1 MRSDAHLRDAMLER
15 KLPFIIGV
23 IGEFAG
29 DSAVVPSLS
38 VTRRLT
44 PVDRHNFDSV
54 LERIAPTLDIAV
66 DDVIASDGTEV
77 QVRLAFRSLDDFGP
91 ARLLSQVNHLRRS
104 TEIRAKLNV
113 VQELH
118 GKLPELA
125 QLLEETLSDDTK
137 LATLWTALG
146 SMRPGAAGRAMT
158 SDNNGYSLLD
168 QFVAATSQT
177 VPDQAQ
183 ELITNL
189 VEQALAG
196 AVTFD
201 RNVTR
206 TIDRA
211 IAAIDHKITDQ
222 LNAIMHHPKF
232 LKLEASWRGL
242 HYLVVNSET
251 GLDLK
256 IRMLNASKRDLTR
269 DLSRAIR
276 LEESNL
282 ARMVYDDAIGTPGGD
297 PYGVLVGDY
306 EWTHHPDDVEG
317 LRLLSQL
324 AAAAFAPFIS
334 GVDPMMFGLA
344 QWQDLSRPKELLKIF
359 ASPDYR
365 RWWSL
370 RARET
375 SRFVCLVMPRVLAR
389 PPFDSTNDTGFGYEE
404 APFDEFGVPKEMI
417 RGDYCWTSAAYILA
431 ARMAAAFARH
441 GWCTAIQGLQGGGA
455 VSGLPMHLHIS
466 DDGDAAVVGPTEAD
480 ICGRRE
486 GELAAL
492 GFSSLIH
499 HRDTDIAAFRSLPM
513 VYEGT
518 RGLFGGTAA
527 GG

>member
-1 MRSDAHLRDAMLER
+1 MPTLGTLSCQR

-29 DSAVVPSLS
+29 DLAAAPSPSA
-38 VTRRLT
+38 TRRLT

-66 DDVIASDGTEV
+66 DDVIASDGTEA
-77 QVRLAFRSLDDFGP
+77 QARLAFSSLDDFGP

-317 LRLLSQL
+317 LRLLHSLLRLPLRHLSL
-324 AAAAFAPFIS
+324 A
-334 GVDPMMFGLA
+334 L
-344 QWQDLSRPKELLKIF
+344 
-359 ASPDYR
+359 
-365 RWWSL
+365 
-370 RARET
+370 
-375 SRFVCLVMPRVLAR
+375 
-389 PPFDSTNDTGFGYEE
+389 
-404 APFDEFGVPKEMI
+404 
-417 RGDYCWTSAAYILA
+417 
-431 ARMAAAFARH
+431 
-441 GWCTAIQGLQGGGA
+441 IQ
-455 VSGLPMHLHIS
+455 
-466 DDGDAAVVGPTEAD
+466 
-480 ICGRRE
+480 
-486 GELAAL
+486 
-492 GFSSLIH
+492 
-499 HRDTDIAAFRSLPM
+499 
-513 VYEGT
+513 
-518 RGLFGGTAA
+518 
-527 GG
+527 